1 MAFKLSLIRL
11 KRVTRVARG
20 DAWRRCMTVSAL
32 IWSVVSVNPALAQNK
47 DLPPV
52 KDSTPAP
59 VCRALDFRSLAYS
72 INDEQARE
80 KRAVEWLSRYG
91 KDCPFAEIE
100 AIRNNMAVWLG
111 TASTEK
117 VSQIV
122 RDLYFTKKPLPPPPE
137 GAKGNNAPVIK
148 PSGSVDFKSNSA
160 TPDKSGTVETAERK
174 IQRLPNKVD
183 PKVAASAAFALRENE
198 IAQCLPNEV
207 ATWGDGGPDGPM
219 LSQRMLFVY
228 DHKGAPASVSE
239 ESVFSVLQQAAS
251 AWQQCGGQNAV
262 MLKRDVFANS
272 EMVRISVL
280 WTDLEKTGAIGLA
293 NLGNKTLALSPQSF
307 VKLQK
312 SNALQPIMET
322 LQMVVSHE
330 MGHFHGLMAHSKRCV
345 DVLSYYSNDAGEA
358 CLIRNKGVL
367 PRTFEYRAL
376 LPTACDLQRCR
387 AANGF

>member
-1 MAFKLSLIRL
+1 ML
-11 KRVTRVARG
+11 
-20 DAWRRCMTVSAL
+20 
-32 IWSVVSVNPALAQNK
+32 
-47 DLPPV
+47 
-52 KDSTPAP
+52 
-59 VCRALDFRSLAYS
+59 FRSS
-72 INDEQARE
+72 
-80 KRAVEWLSRYG
+80 
-91 KDCPFAEIE
+91 
-100 AIRNNMAVWLG
+100 
-111 TASTEK
+111 
-117 VSQIV
+117 
-122 RDLYFTKKPLPPPPE
+122 
-137 GAKGNNAPVIK
+137 
-148 PSGSVDFKSNSA
+148 
-160 TPDKSGTVETAERK
+160 PDKAGTVETPERK

-183 PKVAASAAFALRENE
+183 PKVATSPAFALREKE

-207 ATWGDGGPDGPM
+207 VTWGDGGADGPM

-228 DHKGAPASVSE
+228 DHKGAPTSVSE

-272 EMVRISVL
+272 EMLKIAVQ

-293 NLGNKTLALSPQSF
+293 NLGNQSLSLSPQAF

-312 SNALQPIMET
+312 SNPVQPIMET

-345 DVLSYYSNDAGEA
+345 DVLSYYTNDAGET
-358 CLIRNKGVL
+358 CQIRNKGVL

>member
-1 MAFKLSLIRL
+1 MRVSHVVRGFVRAVGLGVAVWLGGWIGVHPAF
-11 KRVTRVARG
+11 
-20 DAWRRCMTVSAL
+20 
-32 IWSVVSVNPALAQNK
+32 AQNK
-47 DLPPV
+47 DLAPP

-59 VCRALDFRSLAYS
+59 ICRAMDFRSLAYA

-80 KRAVEWLSRYG
+80 KRAVEWLTRYG
-91 KDCPFAEIE
+91 KECPFAEIE
-100 AIRNNMAVWLG
+100 TIRNNMAVWLG

-117 VSQIV
+117 VHQIV
-122 RDLYFTKKPLPPPPE
+122 RDLYFTKKPLPPPPD
-137 GAKGNNAPVIK
+137 GAKGNAAPVIK
-148 PSGSVDFKSNSA
+148 PSGSVDFKSNASS
-160 TPDKSGTVETAERK
+160 PDKAGTVETPERK

-183 PKVAASAAFALRENE
+183 PKVATSPAFALREKE

-207 ATWGDGGPDGPM
+207 VTWGDGGADGPM

-272 EMVRISVL
+272 EMLKIAVQ

-293 NLGNKTLALSPQSF
+293 NLGNQSLSLSPQAF

-312 SNALQPIMET
+312 SNPVQPIMET

-345 DVLSYYSNDAGEA
+345 DVLSYYTNDAGET
-358 CLIRNKGVL
+358 CQIRNKGVL